1 MCRAVSKMPAAY
13 FKSSAFFEGCTH
25 STTASPRPSVLGR
38 CALAERWVERGGE
51 VQNII
56 GLLIGLIVIIILVY
70 IIANLW

>member
-1 MCRAVSKMPAAY
+1 M
-13 FKSSAFFEGCTH
+13 
-25 STTASPRPSVLGR
+25 
-38 CALAERWVERGGE
+38 ERGGE